1 MPRVC
6 SICTHPERE
15 QIDAALVSGVS
26 LRDIAAKYPP
36 LTLSALSRHHNRHV
50 SAALAAMQTAVQAKR
65 HASLLDRVEG
75 LIERAETLYTAASDE
90 GKAAQALAVLKELRG
105 LLELL
110 GKATGEL
117 DTRPVTVVNLQTAP
131 EWLAMRAVILSA
143 LMAYPEARACVSGRL
158 LELEANDAD
167 R

>member
-15 QIDAALVSGVS
+15 QVDNALVSGVS
-26 LRDIAAKYPP
+26 LRDIAAQYPP

-50 SAALAAMQTAVQAKR
+50 SAALAAMQTAAQADR
-65 HASLLDRVEG
+65 RATLLDRIEG
-75 LIERAETLYTAASDE
+75 LIERAEEMFTTAAKE
-90 GKAAQALAVLKELRG
+90 GKASQAMDALKELR
-105 LLELL
+105 LQLALL
-110 GKATGEL
+110 GQATGEL

-131 EWLAMRAVILSA
+131 EWLAVRAVILSA

-158 LELEANDAD
+158 LELEAGDS
-167 R
+167 

>member
-1 MPRVC
+1 VSRPCTVC
-6 SICTHPERE
+6 VHPETDA
-15 QIDAALVSGVS
+15 IDRAIVSGVPQRTIALQWCVS
-26 LRDIAAKYPP
+26 RDAVQ
-36 LTLSALSRHHNRHV
+36 RHARRHL
-50 SAALAAMQTAVQAKR
+50 SAALAAMQTAEQADR
-65 HASLLDRVEG
+65 RASLLDRVEG
-75 LIERAETLYTAASDE
+75 LIERAETLYTAASGE

-158 LELEANDAD
+158 LELEAGPQ
-167 R
+167 